1 MPGIYTKV
9 TEASP
14 KILESLMTAWNIE
27 CVRSYGYVE
36 TSKPGF
42 MLPSWVDLGADELVA
57 SGGLGADVA
66 AALKADARR
75 RVASGSI
82 TGYIAYVRSGGSQAH
97 MRGSDEDG
105 NSKWPISR

>member
-1 MPGIYTKV
+1 MPDIYTKV

-57 SGGLGADVA
+57 SGRLGADVA
-66 AALKADARR
+66 AGRQR
-75 RVASGSI
+75 EYY
-82 TGYIAYVRSGGSQAH
+82 GYIAYVSLVLASPHEG
-97 MRGSDEDG
+97 
-105 NSKWPISR
+105 

>member
-1 MPGIYTKV
+1 MPDIYTKV

-42 MLPSWVDLGADELVA
+42 MLPSWVDLGADESWLPRD
-57 SGGLGADVA
+57 GLGRTW
-66 AALKADARR
+66 RR
-75 RVASGSI
+75 R
-82 TGYIAYVRSGGSQAH
+82 
-97 MRGSDEDG
+97 
-105 NSKWPISR
+105 

>member
-57 SGGLGADVA
+57 SGRLGADVA

-82 TGYIAYVRSGGSQAH
+82 TGSL
-97 MRGSDEDG
+97 
-105 NSKWPISR
+105 PT